1 MKLGIVG
8 TGNISYKHFDEF
20 SKIDGVKIEAIC
32 DVNSDNLNLFTI
44 KFGDHLRRYSA
55 VEEMLEQEK
64 SFDGICN
71 TTPDRLH
78 KEISLKILDK
88 RFNIFSEKPLAENYE
103 DAKILAEVA
112 DQKKVINLVNFTYR
126 ESSGYQKLVEMIKS
140 NTLGDVRHVNA
151 NYYQSWLSSKI
162 WGNWKEED
170 RWLWRLSTEH
180 GSNGALGD
188 TGVHIFDFTINA
200 VGDIQQLCANLK
212 TYKEKGDKIGEYTL
226 DANDGFTSMVK
237 FTNGAIGTIS
247 NTRYATGY
255 ANTLILE
262 VFCEKGAVKVE
273 FDAKKNNKWSTLH
286 ICEGENIHEAKW
298 EKINCEATPTNF
310 ERFVNSIKSN
320 SNDQPDFHQGAKV
333 QKILDMCIKS
343 NDKNQWVDINY

>member
-1 MKLGIVG
+1 MIDAIAVEILEHDDVIEIVRD
-8 TGNISYKHFDEF
+8 NAVERDDVINLINEYVPEMVRDE
-20 SKIDGVKIEAIC
+20 SVDRA
-32 DVNSDNLNLFTI
+32 
-44 KFGDHLRRYSA
+44 A

-64 SFDGICN
+64 GFDGICN
-71 TTPDRLH
+71 TTPDRFH

-88 RFNIFSEKPLAENYE
+88 GFNIFSEKPLAENYE

-112 DQKKVINLVNFTYR
+112 HQKKVINLVNFTYR
-126 ESSGYQKLVEMIKS
+126 ESSGYQKLVEIIKS
-140 NTLGDVRHVNA
+140 NTLGNVRHVSA

-212 TYKEKGDKIGEYTL
+212 TYKEKGDKIGKYKL

-262 VFCEKGAVKVE
+262 VFCEKGAVKIE
-273 FDAKKNNKWSTLH
+273 LDAKRNDKWSKLH
-286 ICEGENIHEAKW
+286 ICEGENIDEAKW

-310 ERFVNSIKSN
+310 ERFINSIKSN
-320 SNDQPDFHQGAKV
+320 SNDQPDFDQGAKV
-333 QKILDMCIKS
+333 QKIIDMCIKS
-343 NDKNQWVDINY
+343 NDKNQWVDIKY

>member
-8 TGNISYKHFDEF
+8 TGNIAYRHFEEF
-20 SKIDGVKIEAIC
+20 CKIDGVKIEAVC
-32 DVNSDNLNLFTI
+32 DVNSENLNLFT
-44 KFGDHLRRYSA
+44 KKYGDRLRRYST
-55 VEEMLEQEK
+55 VEKMLEEEK
-64 SFDGICN
+64 NFDGICN
-71 TTPDRLH
+71 TTPDRFH
-78 KEISLKILDK
+78 KEVSLKILEK
-88 RFNIFSEKPLAENYE
+88 GINIFSEKPLAENYE
-103 DAKILAEVA
+103 DANVLAHLA
-112 DQKKVINLVNFTYR
+112 HQKKIINMVNFTYR
-126 ESSGYQKLVEMIKS
+126 ESSGYQKLVETIKS
-140 NTLGDVRHVNA
+140 NVLGDIKHVNA
-151 NYYQSWLSSKI
+151 NYYQSWLSSNI

-212 TYKEKGDKIGEYTL
+212 TYKEKGDKIGKYTL

-237 FTNGAIGTIS
+237 FANGAIGTVS

-273 FDAKKNNKWSTLH
+273 FDADRDDKWSTLH
-286 ICEGENIHEAKW
+286 ICEGKNVHEVKW
-298 EKINCEATPTNF
+298 EKIICKSTPTNF
-310 ERFVNSIKSN
+310 QRFINSIKSGK
-320 SNDQPDFHQGAKV
+320 NDQPDFEQGAKV

-343 NDKNQWVDINY
+343 NDKNQWVDIK